1 MRLSIVS
8 TVYKSQSHLMEFY
21 QAMTGIAKKSFK
33 ADYEFIIVNDGS
45 PDESI
50 NILKLVAKDDKNL
63 VLVDLTRNFGHHNAI
78 MAGLAEATGELVFL
92 IDSDLEED
100 PELLETF
107 YKILMAESMDSVY
120 GTQIN
125 RKGALVERI
134 GGALFYSTFN
144 VLSKIKIP
152 RNLSTVRLMTR
163 RYVEALLLFNE
174 SEIFLGGI
182 WAAVGYKQRG
192 IEFEKTKRKGTSY
205 SLSARSALALK
216 ALPSFSSAP
225 LIIIWAGGFGLSLL
239 SLVYVLFLVVNWAFF
254 ATPPSGWTSLLASVW
269 LIGSFLLLSIGVL
282 AVYLAT
288 IFSEV
293 KGRPHYLVREIIRS
307 PRD

>member
-1 MRLSIVS
+1 
-8 TVYKSQSHLMEFY
+8 MEFY
-21 QAMTGIAKKSFK
+21 KSMTGSAKKIFE

-45 PDESI
+45 PDQSI
-50 NILKLVAKDDKNL
+50 DLLKSVAENDKNL

-78 MAGLAEATGELVFL
+78 KAGLAQATGDLVFL
-92 IDSDLEED
+92 IDSDLEEN

-107 YKILMAESMDSVY
+107 YKTLKAESLDSVY
-120 GTQIN
+120 GTQIK
-125 RKGALVERI
+125 RKGNRIERI

-163 RYVEALLLFNE
+163 RYVDALLLFNE
-174 SEIFLGGI
+174 SEMFLGGI

-192 IEFEKTKRKGTSY
+192 IEFQKTKRQGTSY
-205 SLSARSALALK
+205 SLGARSTLALK

-225 LIIIWAGGFGLSLL
+225 LIVIWAGGFGLSLL

-254 ATPPSGWTSLLASVW
+254 ANPPSGWTSLLASVW

-293 KGRPHYLVREIIRS
+293 KGRPNYLVREIIRS